1 MENNTETNQNTPN
14 NSNNQKA
21 QKSAIQAFAET
32 FGSLREMS
40 DLFDEVL
47 VRLMWAYTGQAQ
59 TTYNLVGDYDFI
71 HAIRKAIK
79 ADLKGLNLNFTSEP
93 SYPPLDHPTINPPK
107 VSNAAQALKIAEAK
121 GIKDF
126 RVTKV
131 NDEYVLLTNWTQA
144 EVTAY
149 HHNYSYKLWGS
160 FSDEGVFM
168 IRFLH
173 LMAEGENDDR
183 QENST
188 ENNTANND

>member
-1 MENNTETNQNTPN
+1 MENNAETNQN
-14 NSNNQKA
+14 NSNNQQP

-79 ADLKGLNLNFTSEP
+79 ADLKGLTLNFADKP
-93 SYPPLDHPTINPPK
+93 SYLPLDNPTINPPK
-107 VSNAAQALKIAEAK
+107 VSNAAQALQIAEAK

-131 NDEYVLLTNWTQA
+131 NGEYVLLTNWTQA

-149 HHNYSYKLWGS
+149 HHNRSHKLWGS

-173 LMAEGENDDR
+173 LMAEDEND
-183 QENST
+183 QK
-188 ENNTANND
+188 